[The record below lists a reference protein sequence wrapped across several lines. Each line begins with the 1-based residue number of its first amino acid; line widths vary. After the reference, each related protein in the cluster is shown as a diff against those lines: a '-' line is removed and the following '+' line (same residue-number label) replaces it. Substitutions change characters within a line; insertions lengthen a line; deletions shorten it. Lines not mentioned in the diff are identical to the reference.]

1 MNNIEFWIDNKKG
14 ENNKKILKK
23 FKNQKKSINGHK
35 KFYDHVYD
43 AFNNNTK
50 YIDGKEG
57 IRSIELVN
65 AIYYSALKGKKIFLP
80 LKNSINKFDKKIE
93 NEIKS

>member
-1 MNNIEFWIDNKKG
+1 MEPQANI
-14 ENNKKILKK
+14 
-23 FKNQKKSINGHK
+23 SII
-35 KFYDHVYD
+35 FSLSL
-43 AFNNNTK
+43 AFSSLK

-80 LKNSINKFDKKIE
+80 LKNFINKFDKKIE